1 MSNTLPPEIEDFL
14 KKLKKLFGSNPM
26 YGVIYSGLMIVSLV
40 IPSIYFYVNNPLIN
54 DFKTRKETEE
64 KNNKLIDV
72 NS

>member
-1 MSNTLPPEIEDFL
+1 MPKTLPPDVEAFL
-14 KKLKKLFGSNPM
+14 KKLEKLFGSNPM
-26 YGVIYSGLMIVSLV
+26 YAVIYSGLMIVSFV
-40 IPSIYFYVNNPLIN
+40 IPSIYFYVNDPLIN